1 MSNISPR
8 GPSVTPPKRSK
19 ADASEA
25 ADRKPAACA
34 GRDGPPI
41 KQGMPAAHSST
52 RYRLHHGAAWALGS
66 QGATILAQAAII
78 VFLAKLGSA
87 SVVGEY
93 SLALA
98 IVAPVAL
105 LTRLQLRAVIAT
117 DVGRTQRFGDY
128 LALRLTTNLAT
139 IGAVALVV
147 AGLNYDA
154 DFNYVVLAFALTKTI
169 EHTSDVF
176 LGRLQAI
183 EDWRS
188 IAVASVAKAACGLA
202 AFLSVW
208 MGGGGL
214 ALSVLAFG
222 AGQLAILACYEL
234 PLVRAMLGRGRE
246 SLWPVWNRA
255 SLARLA
261 ATTLPLGFVSMLV
274 SLTLQTPR
282 YFVEAYEGTEAL
294 GYWSAVVQ
302 LAAVTSVLLQPLG
315 QASLARLASYDR
327 AHPGPYRKLFG
338 FLIAAAVLTGIAGI
352 AGAYL
357 FGGWALRLI
366 YRPEY
371 EILQPVLLVLMAGM
385 VATNVCTVLGIALTA
400 ARRFRSQ
407 LALFAV
413 TAAAGAVSCGLLLPQ
428 YGLLGA
434 AYAHAAT
441 WLVACAG
448 GAAILFRH
456 RRSAGLGDP
465 LAEEELPYVAE
476 DNPLA

>member
-1 MSNISPR
+1 M
-8 GPSVTPPKRSK
+8 
-19 ADASEA
+19 A
-25 ADRKPAACA
+25 
-34 GRDGPPI
+34 
-41 KQGMPAAHSST
+41 
-52 RYRLHHGAAWALGS
+52 
-66 QGATILAQAAII
+66 
-78 VFLAKLGSA
+78 
-87 SVVGEY
+87 
-93 SLALA
+93 
-98 IVAPVAL
+98 
-105 LTRLQLRAVIAT
+105 
-117 DVGRTQRFGDY
+117 
-128 LALRLTTNLAT
+128 
-139 IGAVALVV
+139 
-147 AGLNYDA
+147 
-154 DFNYVVLAFALTKTI
+154 
-169 EHTSDVF
+169 
-176 LGRLQAI
+176 
-183 EDWRS
+183 
-188 IAVASVAKAACGLA
+188 
-202 AFLSVW
+202 
-208 MGGGGL
+208 GGGL

-222 AGQLAILACYEL
+222 AGQLAVLAFYEV
-234 PLVRAMLGRGRE
+234 PLVRGILDRGRE

-274 SLTLQTPR
+274 SLIIQTPR

-302 LAAVTSVLLQPLG
+302 LATVASVLLQPLG
-315 QASLARLASYDR
+315 QASLTRLASYDR
-327 AHPGPYRKLFG
+327 AHPGAYSKLLG
-338 FLIAAAVLTGIAGI
+338 LLIAAAVLTGMAGI
-352 AGAYL
+352 GGAYL

-371 EILQPVLLVLMAGM
+371 EMLQPVLLVLMAGM

-413 TAAAGAVSCGLLLPQ
+413 TAAAGALSCAVLLPQ

-456 RRSAGLGDP
+456 RRSAGLSDR